1 METAL
6 KKIRKEK
13 GLTQVQVAEKARI
26 TETSYQRIE
35 YGKQRPSLI
44 TAQLIAQALNTT
56 VEDIFPLRRQSEKE
70 VSNSKTPHKNNSTE
84 KYQRQ

>member
-1 METAL
+1 METVL

-44 TAQLIAQALNTT
+44 TAQLIA
-56 VEDIFPLRRQSEKE
+56 R
-70 VSNSKTPHKNNSTE
+70 H
-84 KYQRQ
+84 